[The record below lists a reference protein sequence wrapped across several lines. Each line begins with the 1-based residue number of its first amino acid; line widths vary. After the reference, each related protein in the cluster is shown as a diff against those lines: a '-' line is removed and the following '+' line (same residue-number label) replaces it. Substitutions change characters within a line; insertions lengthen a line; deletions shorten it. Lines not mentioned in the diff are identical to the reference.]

1 MRRLAACILATFLLG
16 AHAASASVPIVAD
29 SRIKTLVYNEN
40 EVYTIT
46 THYGYQANVEFGR
59 NESIEAVSVGDR
71 VGWQIVP
78 AGRRLFIRAMEENS
92 HTNMTI
98 VTNKRAYQ
106 FDLRSSSSNAVY
118 GSEEL
123 TYVLRFYYPDASGT
137 PSVTMG
143 GAPMDGGIAPNYQ
156 SAPSAPQAAP
166 RGMPAP
172 LPELPGSRYG
182 SAPFGQGS
190 SLNHFPASAPSAA
203 SSAAP
208 FASGPVVVAGVV
220 EPPAPVVSTP
230 ISPLQPIGTPGAQVA
245 APAAIPTPPAPAPA
259 PIAAAAPVV
268 AAPAPAPAPAPVA
281 VAAAP
286 APVPAAPAPLPV
298 NYRYTYSGPDAAAP
312 LKIFDDGRATYF
324 KFRGP
329 LQGAKFVAID
339 AQGAEREVPYT
350 INSEGLAVI
359 DVVAPRVKLNQTSG
373 QVVVYNEAMG

>member
-1 MRRLAACILATFLLG
+1 MRALAACIVSVLLC
-16 AHAASASVPIVAD
+16 ASHAGASVPIVAD

-46 THYGYQANVEFGR
+46 THYGYQANVEFGN

-78 AGRRLFIRAMEENS
+78 AGRRLFVRAMEENA

-123 TYVLRFYYPDASGT
+123 TYVLRFYYPDVSGT
-137 PSVTMG
+137 PNVSMA
-143 GAPMDGGIAPNYQ
+143 APAAMDNAMPPSYQ
-156 SAPSAPQAAP
+156 SAPPQQAAP
-166 RGMPAP
+166 HGLPAP
-172 LPELPGSRYG
+172 LPELPNSRYG
-182 SAPFGQGS
+182 SPFGGGS
-190 SLNHFPASAPSAA
+190 SSLGAYPASAPSAA
-203 SSAAP
+203 SGNP
-208 FASGPVVVAGVV
+208 FPTGPIVVAGVV

-230 ISPLQPIGTPGAQVA
+230 ISPLQPIGTPHASITA
-245 APAAIPTPPAPAPA
+245 APVQAPAPVA
-259 PIAAAAPVV
+259 
-268 AAPAPAPAPAPVA
+268 AAPAPAPSLAPIPATPVAVNDTARMAPVA
-281 VAAAP
+281 VAPAPVVAP
-286 APVPAAPAPLPV
+286 APAPV

-329 LQGAKFVAID
+329 LQGAKFVAVD
-339 AQGAEREVPYT
+339 AQGSEREVPYT
-350 INSEGLAVI
+350 INPEGLAVI
-359 DVVAPRVKLNQTSG
+359 DVVAPRVKLNQSSG
-373 QVVVYNEAMG
+373 QVMVYNEAMG